1 MNDALVQNMG
11 LLDEQAMHIHS
22 AEMQTIWH
30 QMQTSAESHYTKW
43 QRLHVNL
50 SIHKCIQ
57 TDFVGGMPQTHFK
70 MLREERTHCFVQNE
84 EEEKSVDICQ

>member
-1 MNDALVQNMG
+1 MNDALVQNMD

-22 AEMQTIWH
+22 AYMQYK
-30 QMQTSAESHYTKW
+30 AESNVRQIALHKG
-43 QRLHVNL
+43 QCLHVNL